1 MAGVYPPPNYL
12 HAFVAVNAPACAF
25 PRNDAYCTHMESH
38 ALPPV
43 QEGRDDAD
51 ESEYAIQHTPVMPTP
66 LVPLAKKYLP
76 RKGAGTGTP
85 HKYGRSV
92 KNAFIDAF
100 ELMGGVNALVAW
112 GQQEPTHFYRC
123 LVQIAPKTIVGD
135 GDDGAIQIRVSVEDV
150 ARAVIAEGVY
160 EEDTTDA
167 EDVLALP
174 RGTDGEGD

>member
-12 HAFVAVNAPACAF
+12 HVLSAVVLSACAF

-76 RKGAGTGTP
+76 RKAVGTP
-85 HKYGRSV
+85 NKYGRSV

-123 LVQIAPKTIVGD
+123 LVQIAPKTIVGE
-135 GDDGAIQIRVSVEDV
+135 GDDGAIKILVSVEDV
-150 ARAVIAEGVY
+150 ERAVIEEGVY

-167 EDVLALP
+167 DDVLALP